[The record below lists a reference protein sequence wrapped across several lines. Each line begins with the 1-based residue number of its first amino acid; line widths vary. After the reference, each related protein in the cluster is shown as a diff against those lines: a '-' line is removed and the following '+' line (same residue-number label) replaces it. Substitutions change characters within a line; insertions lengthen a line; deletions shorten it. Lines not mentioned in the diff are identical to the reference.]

1 MPRFPLL
8 SAPSAPLPLRA
19 ADGMKKIWCESN
31 VSEDFD
37 MALRLMLRGYVIRW
51 ATYSNR
57 GFKEGVSLTCDDELN
72 RWQKYS
78 YGTLSRFGSN

>member
-1 MPRFPLL
+1 
-8 SAPSAPLPLRA
+8 
-19 ADGMKKIWCESN
+19 
-31 VSEDFD
+31 

-78 YGTLSRFGSN
+78 YGGCTIPSFRLLT